1 MLLNSVWVGFV
12 LMVTWVLVVCMH
24 GGRHNRG
31 RTTWAFIRLRRQRKK
46 TGQPFNKMRKKS
58 RSGDEPA
65 TKEDKFSL
73 LLSPDD
79 PEKSSAGQKVGRDRK
94 AAAEKADV
102 RCP

>member
-46 TGQPFNKMRKKS
+46 SPQPFNKMRKSGS
-58 RSGDEPA
+58 RLSRAAALQEKRSSDILDHVRFSFAAATALESRGPA
-65 TKEDKFSL
+65 
-73 LLSPDD
+73 
-79 PEKSSAGQKVGRDRK
+79 
-94 AAAEKADV
+94 AAAESA
-102 RCP
+102 